1 MANVFITPKI
11 IASTGIATLYN
22 TIVLA
27 GLVWRDFDGDFTGK
41 QGDTITVR
49 KPAIL
54 EASDFDQ
61 TARTTT
67 YQDAVEDS
75 VDVTLDHLSHVPFH
89 VTDEQTTLEI
99 SDYEKQLLSPA
110 MEALAQKVDGEL
122 ADGLVEAAEGAG
134 QLAPKASEEK
144 ANSAFRKARAI
155 LGRKKLPQSER
166 YVVVSPEAAS
176 DVLGDPLIIEAQRA
190 GTTQALREAVM
201 GRLLGFDT
209 YESQVFGEGAGAKG
223 SADGIGF
230 HKTAITLVT
239 RPLSTPRGVAEEN
252 VSTRDY
258 KGLSLRVIYSYDH
271 DAKMDKVTVD
281 MLYGIAETRP
291 EGAVELDFG
300 QGS

>member
-1 MANVFITPKI
+1 MANTFITPKI

-54 EASDFDQ
+54 EALDFDQ
-61 TARTTT
+61 VARTTT
-67 YQDAVEDS
+67 YQDATEDS
-75 VDVTLDHLSHVPFH
+75 VDVTLDHLSHVPFY

-99 SDYEKQLLSPA
+99 SDYEMQLLNPA

-122 ADGLVEAAEGAG
+122 AEGLVEAAQGEG
-134 QLAPKASEEK
+134 QLASKASEEK
-144 ANSAFRKARAI
+144 ASSSFRAARAI
-155 LGRKKLPQSER
+155 EGRRKLPQTER
-166 YVVVSPEAAS
+166 YSVVSPEAAS

-190 GTTQALREAVM
+190 GTTEALRNAVM
-201 GRLLGFDT
+201 GRLLGFQT
-209 YESQVFGEGAGAKG
+209 YESQVFGDGAGVKG
-223 SADGIGF
+223 VADGVAF
-230 HKTAITLVT
+230 HKTAITLAT

-252 VSTRDY
+252 IATRDY

-291 EGAVELDFG
+291 EGSVELDFG